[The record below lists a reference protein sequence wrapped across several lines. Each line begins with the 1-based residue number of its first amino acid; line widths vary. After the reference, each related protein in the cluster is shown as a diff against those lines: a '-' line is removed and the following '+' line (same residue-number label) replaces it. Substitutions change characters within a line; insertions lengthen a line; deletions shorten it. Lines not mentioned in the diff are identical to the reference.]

1 MQNIYFYYELVCNI
15 IILCVLLVSMLT
27 NTSSSTVCILYSSN
41 IYIYIYII
49 LALNTSYDY

>member
-41 IYIYIYII
+41 IYIYII